1 MTRRAFTLLEMML
14 AMVVG
19 MLVLGTALSVMLSVT
34 RTDSGLAQRAQE
46 QHELASTRVVINKAL
61 TRLRPAPNN
70 TVRDIMRE
78 GASDEE
84 IEEYLDSVYP
94 EPIEGAG
101 FRFQLNET
109 NGMPRLEVV
118 SDRVPVGPTKEE
130 DITDSDRNRR
140 ARMTSQEEQTGQR
153 ISFDDLDGFRGAIEV
168 ERSASGDSFLL
179 WWVPLPPTDIPD
191 GAWFD
196 ERSLPSPTL
205 LSEHLKSISWT
216 AFIDR
221 EKLSRVRATESRQF
235 PAFVELELETTG
247 GLYGSW
253 MFELGWTPGPE
264 IGISIDIPNPEGD
277 DESELGGGA

>member
-46 QHELASTRVVINKAL
+46 QHELATTRVVINKAL